1 MAGISKVA
9 LRDPAIR
16 LVILRLTAARLGFA
30 AGALRV
36 WVGAALGVACGR
48 AEIGGLVI
56 LFFVEDFVF
65 ITANARAVLM
75 LPGSRKQN

>member
-1 MAGISKVA
+1 MGGIATAAV
-9 LRDPAIR
+9 RVPASR
-16 LVILRLTAARLGFA
+16 LVTLRLTAACLGFA

-48 AEIGGLVI
+48 AEIGGLVV

-65 ITANARAVLM
+65 ITANARAVLV
-75 LPGSRKQN
+75 LPCSRKQN